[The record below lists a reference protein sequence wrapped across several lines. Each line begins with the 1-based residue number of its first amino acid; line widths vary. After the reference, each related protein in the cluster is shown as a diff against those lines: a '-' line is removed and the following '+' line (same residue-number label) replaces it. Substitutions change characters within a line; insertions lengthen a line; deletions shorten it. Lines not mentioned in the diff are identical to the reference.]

1 MSLKSR
7 YLLIFSY
14 FLFNCNLVFPQN
26 GVLMNESDYNMN
38 EESEYFDIGLDE
50 DIDEENDCT
59 AEQFLNNLNFT
70 NLLPDDYESLRNEK
84 ISRNVLHVNQ
94 TYEKYKRLESYVQ
107 KLSRNQELS
116 KIFNL
121 IYSRAYE
128 MVYELDLQPECLS
141 SLLRIVTAIREKK
154 FWALKCINNFLF
166 ILGIFALK

>member
-1 MSLKSR
+1 
-7 YLLIFSY
+7 
-14 FLFNCNLVFPQN
+14 
-26 GVLMNESDYNMN
+26 MNESDYNMN